1 MTTNEVDQ
9 YIRSADYEES
19 LRLYDVLRI
28 HLSEFNQM
36 YNSSDLYIK
45 AANHYANLVQ
55 KEYEYKELKIN
66 N

>member
-1 MTTNEVDQ
+1 MTNHEVDQ

-19 LRLYDVLRI
+19 LRLYDILRI

-36 YNSSDLYIK
+36 YNCRDLYLK
-45 AANHYANLVQ
+45 AASHYVNILQRENEQARL
-55 KEYEYKELKIN
+55 N